1 MWQHRWIEGHH
12 ADWKKP
18 DTERQI
24 IKRFCLYVESK
35 IVKFIEAESRTV
47 VAKCSGGWAG
57 VGWDGDVGERGWSFS
72 YVRWMSF
79 KI

>member
-1 MWQHRWIEGHH
+1 M
-12 ADWKKP
+12 
-18 DTERQI
+18 
-24 IKRFCLYVESK
+24 ESK

-79 KI
+79 ENLKYSMIIMIVKNAVLYTWNLLRT